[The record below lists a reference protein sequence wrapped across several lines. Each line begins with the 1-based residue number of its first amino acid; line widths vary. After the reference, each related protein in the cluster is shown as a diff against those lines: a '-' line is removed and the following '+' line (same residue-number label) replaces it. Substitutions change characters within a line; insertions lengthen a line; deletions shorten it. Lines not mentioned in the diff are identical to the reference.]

1 MLESRTA
8 GASTPAGMVHRLDA
22 RVSDIVTRLKGKV
35 TIVTGGGSGI
45 GRAIALALAAGG
57 ARVAV
62 LGRRREPLEG
72 VVKEIS
78 QVGGEAIALAAD
90 VTRDDEGRKA
100 AGETEKAFGRIDV
113 LVNNAGALSVS
124 TVDSISEEEWDRVLA
139 TNLKGPFL
147 MSRAV
152 LPAMRRVG
160 GGSIINIGSVLG
172 LVAMR
177 DRAAYCASKGGVTLL
192 TKAMALDHAHEN
204 IRVNCIC
211 PAIVETDLIR
221 DLFSK
226 TEEGRKARDAR
237 MSTLPLGRFGKPA
250 DIAGL
255 AVFLA
260 SDESSWMT
268 GVAVP
273 VDGGLTAH

>member
-1 MLESRTA
+1 MLKSRTA
-8 GASTPAGMVHRLDA
+8 GRSTPAGMVHRLDA

-62 LGRRREPLEG
+62 LGRRQESLEG

-90 VTRDDEGRKA
+90 VTRDAEGRKA
-100 AGETEKAFGRIDV
+100 AEETEKAFGRIDI

-124 TVDSISEEEWDRVLA
+124 TVDSISEEEWDRVMA

-147 MSRAV
+147 MSRSV
-152 LPAMRRVG
+152 LPAMRRAG

-177 DRAAYCASKGGVTLL
+177 DRAAYCASKGGLTLL
-192 TKAMALDHAHEN
+192 TKAMALDHAHES

-211 PAIVETDLIR
+211 PAAVETEL
-221 DLFSK
+221 LAEAFSK
-226 TEEGRKARDAR
+226 YPDPAAEKQRRVEQI
-237 MSTLPLGRFGKPA
+237 PLQRIGEPKDVA
-250 DIAGL
+250 HMAL
-255 AVFLA
+255 FLA
-260 SDESSWMT
+260 SDDSSWVT
-268 GVAVP
+268 GASFP
-273 VDGGLTAH
+273 